1 MQLEDVLRIRESDE
15 QIRQQKIKLQQDEL
29 LQQINHQL
37 KRVSVQPSA
46 DTNKLLDTIVSKLKE
61 RNGITHT

>member
-15 QIRQQKIKLQQDEL
+15 QIRQQKIKSRQDEL
-29 LQQINHQL
+29 LQQINYQL
-37 KRVSVQPSA
+37 KRVSTQPSD

-61 RNGITHT
+61 RNGTIHT